1 MKVLVCGASGCI
13 GGAVSRLLRERGHT
27 VVAGGRQAGRAPGEL
42 QVDYT
47 AGHDAAHWERAL
59 RDHGIEAVVNAVGVL
74 LPSGRNSYDAVH
86 ARGPSALFEGAAR
99 AGVRRVVQVSAL
111 GVGHGPDA
119 LQTPYATSKLAA
131 DDALRALGAAH
142 GMDWAIVRPSLVYG
156 PRSQSAG
163 LFRLMTRLPVIGLPG
178 GGDQPVQP
186 IHVQDVAGV
195 IVAMLERA
203 EPIARE
209 VELAGSAPMRYRDML
224 AAFRRAQGLGQPLW
238 LPVPMPAM
246 KLTAWLAQALPQQ
259 ALSPDTLTMLEHGNI
274 ARHNGAAE
282 WLGREP
288 VAMDQAVGRLPMW

>member
-74 LPSGRNSYDAVH
+74 LPSGRNTYDAVH

-209 VELAGSAPMRYRDML
+209 VELAGPAPMRYRDML

-282 WLGREP
+282 WRGREP

>member
-74 LPSGRNSYDAVH
+74 LPSGRNTYDAVH

>member
-209 VELAGSAPMRYRDML
+209 VELAGPTPMRYRDML